1 MPQIFTRYFTYL
13 KFSNVK
19 FNAMKTLYPI
29 AIILFTGFITSSF
42 DLKKNDFT
50 ADKKSY
56 DFYFDFVHDADPMID
71 NDVLNDFFKRYAD
84 LKKYQNKVSA
94 LYQNRAYESIWY
106 EDNKITEFGQLLHQ
120 KLKLT
125 HEEGLNIEIPYESE
139 IDKIFST
146 KSKERPSKSDSD
158 LLLSTAYII
167 YMSQVY
173 EGLDAETVKKT
184 GWMLP
189 KKQLSYETLLDS
201 LIVNP
206 ALLEKNNELLF
217 DQYYK
222 LQGALEKY
230 RQIEKDG
237 TWTPIE
243 TETPYKDLRPDAV
256 SKTIAQV
263 RTRLFVMGDL
273 QNDSKSDVYD
283 REMMDAV
290 MKYKLRNGFKPNYI
304 LAEEHIKDMNTPIGD
319 KIKTLAVNMER
330 CRWISPKLVKDKEY
344 IMVNVPSFELVY
356 VKNGKTEL
364 ASRVFVGSALTKTSI
379 FSGNIDK
386 IVFSPYWTVPQSI
399 VDNELKSKI
408 ASDPNYLAEH
418 NMEIKNGQVRQKP
431 GAENSLGLVKF
442 IFPNPEDIYMHDTP
456 AKTLF
461 DFEKRTFSHGC
472 INVKEAKNLAIAML
486 KDYPE
491 WTADRINKAMEGK
504 EETTFKLPNKVPIYI
519 CYFTSWVNESGEISF
534 FQDVYEKDNDLNK
547 IMFQESMAFNN

>member
-1 MPQIFTRYFTYL
+1 
-13 KFSNVK
+13 
-19 FNAMKTLYPI
+19 MKTLSLF
-29 AIILFTGFITSSF
+29 AVILFTGLLTSSF
-42 DLKKNDFT
+42 DLKKNSRTESTKFQNISSDVST
-50 ADKKSY
+50 PS
-56 DFYFDFVHDADPMID
+56 DPLVDTEI
-71 NDVLNDFFKRYAD
+71 LNDFFKRYTD
-84 LKKYQNKVSA
+84 LKKYQNKVAA
-94 LYQNRAYESIWY
+94 LYKNRSYESIWF
-106 EDNKITEFGQLLHQ
+106 EDNKINEFGQLLHQ

-125 HEEGLNIEIPYESE
+125 HEEGLEIEIPYENE
-139 IDKIFST
+139 IDKIFS
-146 KSKERPSKSDSD
+146 KKANERPSKSDSD

-167 YMSQVY
+167 YMNQVY

-184 GWMLP
+184 GWLLP
-189 KKQLSYETLLDS
+189 KKQLSYGTLLDS

-206 ALLEKNNELLF
+206 TLLEKNDELLF

-222 LQGALEKY
+222 LQAALEKY

-256 SKTIAQV
+256 SNTIAQV
-263 RTRLFVMGDL
+263 RTRLVVMGDL
-273 QNDSKSDVYD
+273 KKDSKSNVYD
-283 REMMDAV
+283 RELMDAV

-304 LAEEHIKDMNTPIGD
+304 LAEEHLKDMNMPVAD
-319 KIKTLAVNMER
+319 KIKVLTVNMER
-330 CRWISPKLVKDKEY
+330 CRWISPKLVKDNEY
-344 IMVNVPSFELVY
+344 VMVNVPSFELVY

-364 ASRVFVGSALTKTSI
+364 ASRVFVGSTFTKTTL
-379 FSGNIDK
+379 FSGNIDR

-408 ASDPNYLAEH
+408 AADKNYLAEH
-418 NMEIKNGQVRQKP
+418 NMEIVNGQVRQKP
-431 GAENSLGLVKF
+431 GPENSLGLVKF

-491 WTADRINKAMEGK
+491 WTTDRINKAMEGK
-504 EETTFKLPNKVPIYI
+504 EETPFRLANKVPIYI
-519 CYFTSWVNESGEISF
+519 CYFTAWVNESGEISF
-534 FQDVYEKDNDLNK
+534 FRDVYDKDDDLNK
-547 IMFQESMAFNN
+547 IMFQGAVALN

>member
-1 MPQIFTRYFTYL
+1 
-13 KFSNVK
+13 
-19 FNAMKTLYPI
+19 MKTLYPF
-29 AIILFTGFITSSF
+29 ALILFIGFTTSSF
-42 DLKKNDFT
+42 ELKKNDFT
-50 ADKKSY
+50 ESKNAS
-56 DFYFDFVHDADPMID
+56 DFYSDFVHDSDPVVD
-71 NDVLNDFFKRYAD
+71 TEVLNDFFKRYTD
-84 LKKYQNKVSA
+84 LKKYQNKVVA
-94 LYQNRAYESIWY
+94 LYKNRSYGSIWY
-106 EDNKITEFGQLLHQ
+106 EDNKINDFGKLLHQ
-120 KLKLT
+120 KLELT
-125 HEEGLNIEIPYESE
+125 HEEGLEIEIPYKNE
-139 IDKIFST
+139 IDKIFSKKT
-146 KSKERPSKSDSD
+146 KERPSKSDSD
-158 LLLSTAYII
+158 LLLSAAYII

-184 GWMLP
+184 GWLLP

-206 ALLEKNNELLF
+206 ALLEKNDELLF

-243 TETPYKDLRPDAV
+243 TATPYKDLRPDAV

-263 RTRLFVMGDL
+263 RTRLVVMGDL

-304 LAEEHIKDMNTPIGD
+304 LAEEHIKDMNTPIED
-319 KIKTLAVNMER
+319 KIKILAVNMER

-364 ASRVFVGSALTKTSI
+364 ASRVFVGSSLTKTSI

-386 IVFSPYWTVPQSI
+386 VVFSPYWTIPQSI
-399 VDNELKSKI
+399 VDNELKLKM
-408 ASDPNYLAEH
+408 AADPNYLAEH
-418 NMEIKNGQVRQKP
+418 NMEMKNGQVRQKP
-431 GAENSLGLVKF
+431 GPENSLGLVKF

-491 WTADRINKAMEGK
+491 WTADRINKAMDGK